1 MDEQE
6 LPNKMQVLNE
16 ILEEV
21 KARTDETGGI

>member
-21 KARTDETGGI
+21 EARTDETGGI